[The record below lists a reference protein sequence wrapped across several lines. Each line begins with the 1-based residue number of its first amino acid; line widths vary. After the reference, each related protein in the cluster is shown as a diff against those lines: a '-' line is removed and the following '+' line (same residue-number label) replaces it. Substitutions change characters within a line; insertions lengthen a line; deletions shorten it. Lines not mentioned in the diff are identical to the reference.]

1 MELDDYVIK
10 KIASG
15 KPVSIKITGVRTK
28 DGYLQMN
35 WLIDNKFII
44 EDMPSEV
51 FEGEDCVPLGQGDG
65 GSK

>member
-10 KIASG
+10 RTASG
-15 KPVSIKITGVRTK
+15 ESVNIKITGVKTK
-28 DGYLQMN
+28 EAYLQMN

-51 FEGEDCVPLGQGDG
+51 FEGEDCVPLGDVD
-65 GSK
+65 